1 MYNGSAEPVLVS
13 ASDLY
18 SEDDKILVG
27 DNRHFFLSCLHHLL
41 TNFSTTALRERYV
54 ILV

>member
-1 MYNGSAEPVLVS
+1 MYNGSTEPMLVS

-27 DNRHFFLSCLHHLL
+27 DSRHSSYPAY
-41 TNFSTTALRERYV
+41 TVY
-54 ILV
+54 